1 MGRKKGPIAGNN
13 SHTKKAEDIHNRYF
27 KYFYLQKKVSTKR
40 ATKHAQIKDQLIDEF
55 LIELISDSNFSDEFK
70 LAFIVQL
77 SVAARSIEIL
87 GGRVNS
93 SSLTE
98 FRGVRKSNFR
108 YDQEKNLLFVDD
120 IEVAKKRN
128 KIDCREGAIRPV
140 AAKWVR
146 EQLLKL
152 GPDEKIYRK
161 SKVAYFKQFKRI
173 HPKLSSHSLRHTSI
187 SEMINRGID
196 SVAISKYMAWSQA
209 STAMSY
215 SHINVRS
222 FVENLY
228 SDKKVA

>member
-1 MGRKKGPIAGNN
+1 MIPFITVACN
-13 SHTKKAEDIHNRYF
+13 
-27 KYFYLQKKVSTKR
+27 
-40 ATKHAQIKDQLIDEF
+40 KHAQIKDQLIDEF